1 MLPSETIENVVKT
14 DQVLWKR
21 KRKTRH
27 YYAWMYVS
35 DYKQYVN
42 WINLNKCIQLPS
54 YCQCCVVGFFCK
66 DLFFNLELTNN
77 SNCKDPQEESV
88 QHHGYIFPIFLHFV
102 RILRPPGAIN
112 LMGTFDIVKNTLY
125 YLVIS
130 AIYLTPSTA
139 RISSGQICPS
149 APWGWTRLTIK
160 HFPSFIL
167 LSPQICWPR
176 PSAD

>member
-1 MLPSETIENVVKT
+1 MYPVTKLLS
-14 DQVLWKR
+14 VL
-21 KRKTRH
+21 
-27 YYAWMYVS
+27 
-35 DYKQYVN
+35 
-42 WINLNKCIQLPS
+42 
-54 YCQCCVVGFFCK
+54 CCWFFCK

-102 RILRPPGAIN
+102 RILRPPGARN

-149 APWGWTRLTIK
+149 AP
-160 HFPSFIL
+160 
-167 LSPQICWPR
+167 
-176 PSAD
+176 

>member
-1 MLPSETIENVVKT
+1 MYPVTKLLS
-14 DQVLWKR
+14 VL
-21 KRKTRH
+21 
-27 YYAWMYVS
+27 
-35 DYKQYVN
+35 
-42 WINLNKCIQLPS
+42 
-54 YCQCCVVGFFCK
+54 CCWFFCK

-88 QHHGYIFPIFLHFV
+88 QHHGYIFPVFLHLV

-139 RISSGQICPS
+139 LISSGQICPS
-149 APWGWTRLTIK
+149 APWGETWGQVRL
-160 HFPSFIL
+160 FIF
-167 LSPQICWPR
+167 LSPRIYCTR
-176 PSAD
+176 PSGGWRRGCSWSLRGVYNLMSPGSVHYV

>member
-1 MLPSETIENVVKT
+1 M
-14 DQVLWKR
+14 
-21 KRKTRH
+21 
-27 YYAWMYVS
+27 
-35 DYKQYVN
+35 
-42 WINLNKCIQLPS
+42 
-54 YCQCCVVGFFCK
+54 
-66 DLFFNLELTNN
+66 FFNLELTNN

-139 RISSGQICPS
+139 LISSGQICPS
-149 APWGWTRLTIK
+149 APWCSTFREILFSEISYLKYVTLVHQRAEGGSVVEVSVEFTTWGLKAHSIMSIMSYIRL
-160 HFPSFIL
+160 L
-167 LSPQICWPR
+167 LSTNNRQL
-176 PSAD
+176 S